1 MYKDSTSSNEA
12 WIETKIMSKMVQQT
26 LAPHSDISSLIGFNK
41 NLKGGKSSPIKA
53 DWKSSKSSDAYSL
66 GSKAIKND

>member
-1 MYKDSTSSNEA
+1 MYKDSTSSNDP
-12 WIETKIMSKMVQQT
+12 WIGTKNHVKMVHKP

-53 DWKSSKSSDAYSL
+53 DWQSSKSSDAYSL
-66 GSKAIKND
+66 DSKAVKND

>member
-1 MYKDSTSSNEA
+1 MYKDSTSSNEP
-12 WIETKIMSKMVQQT
+12 WIETKIRVKNGLQT
-26 LAPHSDISSLIGFNK
+26 SWPHSDISSLIGFNK